1 MPWPTPGFS
10 CSAEPAEMRTRRWSP
25 IWQALWPMIRMYSA
39 VTTVMA
45 MRAENVM
52 ETAMKAENVT
62 AMETAMMEE
71 NVMVMAAGDV
81 TVMEMASAGS
91 RNPTKKR
98 KKMEMLLSSGTE
110 AAFFSCVSTVLSLE

>member
-10 CSAEPAEMRTRRWSP
+10 C
-25 IWQALWPMIRMYSA
+25 WPMIRMYSA

-45 MRAENVM
+45 M
-52 ETAMKAENVT
+52 KA
-62 AMETAMMEE
+62 E

-81 TVMEMASAGS
+81 TVMEMAPAGS

-110 AAFFSCVSTVLSLE
+110 AAFFSCVSTVLSLQ